1 MGRKR
6 LSPDLKRVGV
16 HISLSKKNVDYLKE
30 NKVGIS
36 KLIEKLLKNYLKM
49 K

>member
-16 HISLSKKNVDYLKE
+16 HLTLSKKYLKYLKE
-30 NKVGIS
+30 NNIIIS
-36 KLIEKLLKNYLKM
+36 QLVEKLLKNYLKM